1 MAGSSCWPRSAT
13 PRQSVFDRI
22 AIVLNSNVL
31 VQIRFTQAARKHR
44 IGRASARQVMAHVTP
59 TKMITERGN
68 AGWLCVG
75 QDERDRE
82 LEIVAV
88 ELQGDEERE
97 AVLLVLHVM
106 PTHLRGRDPHA

>member
-1 MAGSSCWPRSAT
+1 
-13 PRQSVFDRI
+13 
-22 AIVLNSNVL
+22 
-31 VQIRFTQAARKHR
+31 
-44 IGRASARQVMAHVTP
+44 
-59 TKMITERGN
+59 
-68 AGWLCVG
+68 
-75 QDERDRE
+75 

>member
-1 MAGSSCWPRSAT
+1 
-13 PRQSVFDRI
+13 VFDRI

-68 AGWLCVG
+68 AGWLYVG

-106 PTHLRGRDPHA
+106 PTHLRGLDPHA